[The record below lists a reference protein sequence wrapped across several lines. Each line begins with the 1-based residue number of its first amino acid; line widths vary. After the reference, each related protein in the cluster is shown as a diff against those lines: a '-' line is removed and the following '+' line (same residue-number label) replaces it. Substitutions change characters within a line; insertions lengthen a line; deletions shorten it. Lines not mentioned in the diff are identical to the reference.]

1 MKFLHL
7 ADLHVGKV
15 VNGFAML
22 DEQRYIFS
30 QIVECVR
37 VEKPDAVL
45 IAGDVYDRPVPGADA
60 VVLFDEFLTDLA
72 ETGVTVMLVS
82 GNHDSPERLSFASRL
97 LRDRR
102 LYLCGTRSGAPLCVP
117 LDDEYG
123 DVCFWLMP
131 FIKPAFLRS
140 DADADHLHDHIH
152 IESYFDA
159 FDAVLSRADIDYS
172 RRNVLVSHQFFIS
185 AGIDPLRSDSE
196 MNPVGG
202 LDAIDASL
210 ISGFDYAAL
219 GHLHMAQKVGK
230 DSVRYAGSPLKYSF
244 SEWRREKTMTMVE
257 IRQKGDVTITALPLK
272 PRHDMR
278 VIKGRISDLLDES
291 VVSQGDRYD
300 YIHVILTDDSEIIDP
315 MDKIRAAYPHVMSM
329 ESDNARSQA
338 MFAAAMPEG
347 GALAASSPYD
357 LFSEFFLQFSGRAMS
372 DTQSRIVREL
382 LEAGEV
388 Q

>member
-22 DEQRYIFS
+22 DEQKYIFS
-30 QIVECVR
+30 QIVECIR
-37 VEKPDAVL
+37 AEKPDAVL

-102 LYLCGTRSGAPLCVP
+102 LYLCGTRSDAPLRVP
-117 LDDEYG
+117 LEDEYG

-140 DADADHLHDHIH
+140 DVGADHIH
-152 IESYFDA
+152 IESYSDA
-159 FDAVLSRADIDYS
+159 FDAVLSRGDIDYS
-172 RRNVLVSHQFFIS
+172 RRNVLVSHQFFMS
-185 AGIDPLRSDSE
+185 VGIEPLRADSE

-219 GHLHMAQKVGK
+219 GHLHMAQNVGK
-230 DSVRYAGSPLKYSF
+230 DSIRYAGSPLKYSF
-244 SEWRREKTMTMVE
+244 SEWRREKTITIVE
-257 IRQKGDVTITALPLK
+257 IRQKGDVAISVLPLK

-291 VVSQGDRYD
+291 VVSQGDKYD
-300 YIHVILTDDSEIIDP
+300 YIHVILTDDGEIIDP
-315 MDKIRAAYPHVMSM
+315 MDKIRAAYPNVMSM
-329 ESDNARSQA
+329 ESDNARARA
-338 MFAAAMPEG
+338 MFAAATPEG
-347 GALAASSPYD
+347 DALAASSPYD